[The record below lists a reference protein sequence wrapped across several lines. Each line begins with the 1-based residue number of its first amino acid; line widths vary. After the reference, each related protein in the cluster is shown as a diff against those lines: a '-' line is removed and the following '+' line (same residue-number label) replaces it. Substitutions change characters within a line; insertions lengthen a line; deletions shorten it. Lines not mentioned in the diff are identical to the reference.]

1 MELLSDSGRI
11 AGSGGGLTRAVVIGT
26 GRSSEPVGTFRG
38 LKPSVSFIYRYPQAP
53 KERGAESEQK
63 SEARVPLGSRTLPS
77 KGKQGCGSQTDE
89 KSKIKVAYV
98 IADQASPHIARDVCA
113 HEVDRHCCASAGWK
127 FSLSRILR
135 IITLSWRNARR

>member
-53 KERGAESEQK
+53 KERGK
-63 SEARVPLGSRTLPS
+63 RSRS
-77 KGKQGCGSQTDE
+77 KKAKRE
-89 KSKIKVAYV
+89 
-98 IADQASPHIARDVCA
+98 
-113 HEVDRHCCASAGWK
+113 
-127 FSLSRILR
+127 FL
-135 IITLSWRNARR
+135 